1 MNRKPRPT
9 KSPYQIKEEQIRFFW
24 KTEKNIEYKKIQETK
39 SKQLAETKNYCKGQ
53 KTAI

>member
-9 KSPYQIKEEQIRFFW
+9 KSPYQIKEEHKVFAGRQK
-24 KTEKNIEYKKIQETK
+24 KTEYKKIQETK
-39 SKQLAETKNYCKGQ
+39 AKQLAETKNYCKGQ